1 MTLTTLVG
9 NVSPLSPTSADAWR
23 QAPRDDLVLSGRH
36 LTGTGV
42 NLTIERGHAKSHVDQ
57 LKAFSVEEP
66 FSLAYGGGGGGYGGQ
81 GGVGF
86 NGSFPTGAAT
96 RQGAAYGDP
105 ALSRGL
111 LLGGSG
117 GQLGY
122 PSPHAIASFTQPT
135 SRGGEGGGAIAVV
148 AVNDLILGSHAR
160 LSVNGG
166 RGRDGHTGGG
176 GGGSGGTLHMTCG
189 GITHFEPGS
198 RLEARGG
205 DGGRTGGQPRRT
217 SRTFQRRYGD
227 GLPGD
232 PARGGGADAWT
243 ASDFANGYA
252 GPVEDG
258 SGGDDGRDG
267 NYPEGGYGEFGGHNA
282 VPAALTAKQERQL
295 ANLAK
300 QGLNRKSKSGSGGA
314 GGVSTRHI
322 ASMRAKM
329 IRGASFE
336 QAHKLA
342 LQEET
347 TAQKEAEVV
356 AKPIERAGG
365 GGGGGRIALYAHA
378 MSLETQRA
386 LWRMDL
392 AAQEEAEAND
402 LLSGGG
408 VRSTAKARPGGDTG
422 TAQGNGGDGGERL
435 DSGWR
440 PRDGVRGSGSN
451 QEASHLGSDGSLY
464 RGTGSGWSGG
474 GVYDVGGGRC
484 VLRTWGQGPQN
495 GTFHAF
501 AGQEPVNASSSP
513 SAAASVAEARAA
525 GYNGSIVYLGPNE
538 TAALCPLPRQG
549 ARGSFHVEVDT
560 AVAVQ
565 VCGVREEEN
574 RRCLLLGSGTGIG
587 PA

>member
-1 MTLTTLVG
+1 
-9 NVSPLSPTSADAWR
+9 
-23 QAPRDDLVLSGRH
+23 
-36 LTGTGV
+36 
-42 NLTIERGHAKSHVDQ
+42 
-57 LKAFSVEEP
+57 
-66 FSLAYGGGGGGYGGQ
+66 
-81 GGVGF
+81 
-86 NGSFPTGAAT
+86 
-96 RQGAAYGDP
+96 
-105 ALSRGL
+105 
-111 LLGGSG
+111 
-117 GQLGY
+117 
-122 PSPHAIASFTQPT
+122 
-135 SRGGEGGGAIAVV
+135 
-148 AVNDLILGSHAR
+148 
-160 LSVNGG
+160 
-166 RGRDGHTGGG
+166 
-176 GGGSGGTLHMTCG
+176 
-189 GITHFEPGS
+189 
-198 RLEARGG
+198 
-205 DGGRTGGQPRRT
+205 
-217 SRTFQRRYGD
+217 
-227 GLPGD
+227 
-232 PARGGGADAWT
+232 
-243 ASDFANGYA
+243 
-252 GPVEDG
+252 
-258 SGGDDGRDG
+258 
-267 NYPEGGYGEFGGHNA
+267 
-282 VPAALTAKQERQL
+282 
-295 ANLAK
+295 
-300 QGLNRKSKSGSGGA
+300 
-314 GGVSTRHI
+314 
-322 ASMRAKM
+322 
-329 IRGASFE
+329 
-336 QAHKLA
+336 
-342 LQEET
+342 
-347 TAQKEAEVV
+347 
-356 AKPIERAGG
+356 
-365 GGGGGRIALYAHA
+365 
-378 MSLETQRA
+378 
-386 LWRMDL
+386 MDL

-560 AVAVQ
+560 TVAVQ